1 MAVMRFLRRHRA
13 IVQIVFGLVAVA
25 FLAWAVIDNWT
36 DLIHAIGSMDPLSI
50 AGAVL
55 LAYAGTIA
63 NMLSW
68 RSIVSSF
75 GVHLPFAGAG
85 RVTFTAQIGKYIPGG
100 VWPMVAG
107 SQLGGRVGL
116 SGTTMVATMTLQL
129 AISLVTGTVIAC
141 GSLIIVPG
149 LAHEYWWV
157 VLVIVVIAAV
167 ALVPRVMQRLLRV
180 FFRLTRRSEEVPDLQ
195 GAHLGK
201 AIAWAIL
208 AWVLFGL
215 QLWLLLGALG
225 SVEWTILVPAICGY
239 ALSWVVGFLAVFAP
253 AGAGVREGILVLL
266 FAATFTAP
274 AVLGVALVSR
284 MAFILVDITL
294 FAWAAHGI
302 RAMRSAERR
311 AV

>member
-1 MAVMRFLRRHRA
+1 
-13 IVQIVFGLVAVA
+13 VQIVFGLVAVA
-25 FLAWAVIDNWT
+25 FLVWAVVDNWT
-36 DLIHAIGSMDPLSI
+36 DLIHAIGSMDPFSI

-75 GVHLPFAGAG
+75 GVHLPVAGAG

-116 SGTTMVATMTLQL
+116 TGTTMVATMTLQL

-141 GSLIIVPG
+141 GSLIIVPA

-208 AWVLFGL
+208 AWVFFGL

-225 SVEWTILVPAICGY
+225 SLEWRILVPAICGY